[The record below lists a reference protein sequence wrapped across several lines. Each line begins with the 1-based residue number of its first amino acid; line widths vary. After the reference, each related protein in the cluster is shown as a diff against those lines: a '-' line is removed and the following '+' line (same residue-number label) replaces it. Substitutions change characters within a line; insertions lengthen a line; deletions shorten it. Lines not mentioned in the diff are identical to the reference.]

1 MENETV
7 DRYELE
13 AEFYD
18 KIYDYKEDIPL
29 YLEYSKNVKGS
40 VLECGCGTGRILLP
54 LAREGIKVVGIDT
67 SKKMLAVAREKNH
80 RRTRRS

>member
-18 KIYDYKEDIPL
+18 KIYDYKEDIPF
-29 YLEYSKNVKGS
+29 
-40 VLECGCGTGRILLP
+40 I
-54 LAREGIKVVGIDT
+54 
-67 SKKMLAVAREKNH
+67 
-80 RRTRRS
+80 